1 MRPGSGDARIPI
13 VTGAGATASTR
24 TDTHTARRGR
34 KTDWPQ
40 IVILYDMLL
49 HQSPSPIARLNRAIW
64 HALYADLLLDVGQRE
79 LARAADLRAL
89 QLTDNP
95 GEQSLLR
102 KRLDTDAC

>member
-1 MRPGSGDARIPI
+1 
-13 VTGAGATASTR
+13 
-24 TDTHTARRGR
+24 
-34 KTDWPQ
+34 
-40 IVILYDMLL
+40 MLL
-49 HQSPSPIARLNRAIW
+49 HPSPSSIARLNRAIW
-64 HALYADLLLDVGQRE
+64 HTLYADLLLDVGQRE